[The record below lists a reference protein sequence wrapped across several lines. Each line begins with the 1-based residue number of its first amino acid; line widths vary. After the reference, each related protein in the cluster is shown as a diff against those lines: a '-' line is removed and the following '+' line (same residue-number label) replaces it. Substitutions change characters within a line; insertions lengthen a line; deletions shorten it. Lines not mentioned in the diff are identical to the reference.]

1 MLSKAFKGSGSDELQ
16 DVPARSNQ
24 FVREV
29 QLLSY
34 FCIRIWR
41 LMGVVSDIKSGKLS
55 ADIDAIVTN
64 MNPVAFG
71 S

>member
-1 MLSKAFKGSGSDELQ
+1 MLSKAFSGSGSDKVQE
-16 DVPARSNQ
+16 VPARSNQ
-24 FVREV
+24 FVQEV

-41 LMGVVSDIKSGKLS
+41 SVGVISDIKSGRLS
-55 ADIDAIVTN
+55 ADINAIVADV
-64 MNPVAFG
+64 NPVTFG